1 MKIHGLRLLLAL
13 MGAALAAGC
22 SFTGVNSYTLPLNEG
37 GGSDALNITVL
48 LENATNLVPNS
59 EVKYKE
65 VTVGSVR
72 KIEIDGWQPTLTI
85 GLNRD
90 AEVPA
95 DVRANVA
102 QKSLLG
108 AQYLELLDPEDVVTD
123 ANLTDPVAAAEDA
136 LATEATATSPDRG
149 LLADGDTI
157 GLDRTDRYPETE
169 EVLTAASLLLNGGGL
184 PAVRTI
190 SSEVNDALTGR
201 QDDVSSVIRQID
213 QTATTLDGQLTSITG
228 ALEQLD
234 QLAKTFNDQSAVVDR
249 ALQSLPAGVDV
260 LSQEEDQLLATLQSL
275 GRVQDATSTAFGNN
289 DLAFGRILDNLV
301 PVTQAVVDV
310 HDLAPLIE
318 STTYPFPTSIV
329 PGITRSDYLNLGVT
343 IDITAEDLAVKFLG
357 LNALEGLLTGFV
369 DGAPIDGAG
378 QATDPLLAPLDGLLQ
393 PDGLGPLG
401 DILGGVLTP
410 PLDTPASPTPAPTTG
425 TPPRQPNLLEMLLGG
440 GR

>member
-1 MKIHGLRLLLAL
+1 MTTRTMRLLLAL
-13 MGAALAAGC
+13 AGSALVAGC

-37 GGSDALNITVL
+37 GGSDALTVTVL

-72 KIEIDGWQPTLTI
+72 TIELDGWQPTLTI

-108 AQYLELLDPEDVVTD
+108 AQYLELLDPEDVPAAAD
-123 ANLTDPVAAAEDA
+123 APVDPAAAATESVAAEP
-136 LATEATATSPDRG
+136 SPAG

-157 GLDRTDRYPETE
+157 GLDRTGRYPETE

-201 QDDVSSVIRQID
+201 HDDVSSVIRQID
-213 QTATTLDGQLTSITG
+213 QTASTLDGQLSSITG

-234 QLAKTFNDQSAVVDR
+234 QLAVTFNDQSAVVDR
-249 ALQSLPAGVDV
+249 ALRSLPDGVDV

-289 DLAFGRILDNLV
+289 GAALGRILDNLV

-343 IDITAEDLAVKFLG
+343 IDISAEDLAVKFLG
-357 LNALEGLLTGFV
+357 LNSLEGLLTGFV
-369 DGAPIDGAG
+369 DGAPVDGAG
-378 QATDPLLAPLDGLLQ
+378 QATDPLLAPLDGLLP
-393 PDGLGPLG
+393 PDGLGPLT

-410 PLDTPASPTPAPTTG
+410 PLDTPASPAPTTAPG
-425 TPPRQPNLLEMLLGG
+425 ATPRQPNLLEMLLGG

>member
-1 MKIHGLRLLLAL
+1 MRLLLAL
-13 MGAALAAGC
+13 LGVALVSGC

-37 GGSDALNITVL
+37 GGSDAVTVTVE

-65 VTVGSVR
+65 VTIGSVR
-72 KIEIDGWQPTLTI
+72 KIELDGWQPTLTVGI
-85 GLNRD
+85 NGD
-90 AEVPA
+90 ARVPA

-108 AQYLELLDPEDVVTD
+108 AQYLELLDPEDVATPS
-123 ANLTDPVAAAEDA
+123 ATGDPVADAEAA
-136 LATEATATSPDRG
+136 LATEAAASSPDRG

-157 GLDRTDRYPETE
+157 GIERTSRYPETE

-184 PAVRTI
+184 PAVQTI
-190 SSEVNDALTGR
+190 ASEVNAALTGR
-201 QDDVSSVIRQID
+201 EGDVSSVIRQID
-213 QTATTLDGQLTSITG
+213 TASSTLDGQLTTITG

-234 QLAKTFNDQSAVVDR
+234 QLAVTFNDQRAVVDR
-249 ALQSLPAGVDV
+249 ALTSLPEGVDV
-260 LSQEEDQLLATLQSL
+260 ISQEEDRLLETLQSL
-275 GRVQDATSTAFGNN
+275 QRLQDVTTTALGNN
-289 DLAFGRILDNLV
+289 GAPLGRILDNLV
-301 PVTQAVVDV
+301 PVTQAVTEVR
-310 HDLAPLIE
+310 DLAPLIE

-343 IDITAEDLAVKFLG
+343 IDITAEDLATKFLG
-357 LNALEGLLTGFV
+357 LNGLEGLLTGFV

-393 PDGLGPLG
+393 ADGLGPLS

-410 PLDTPASPTPAPTTG
+410 PLDSPAPSASTPAPA
-425 TPPRQPNLLEMLLGG
+425 PAQPNLLEMLLGV
-440 GR
+440 RR

>member
-1 MKIHGLRLLLAL
+1 MKIHGLRVLLAL
-13 MGAALAAGC
+13 AASALVAGC

-37 GGSDALNITVL
+37 GGSDALTITVL

-108 AQYLELLDPEDVVTD
+108 AQYLELLDPEDVPAATDVAAVEPVTD
-123 ANLTDPVAAAEDA
+123 EPAPA
-136 LATEATATSPDRG
+136 G

-157 GLDRTDRYPETE
+157 GLDRTGRYPETE

-201 QDDVSSVIRQID
+201 HDDVSSVIRQID
-213 QTATTLDGQLTSITG
+213 RTASTLDGQLSSITG

-234 QLAKTFNDQSAVVDR
+234 QLASTFNDQSAVVDR
-249 ALQSLPAGVDV
+249 ALQSLPEGIDV

-275 GRVQDATSTAFGNN
+275 GRVQDATSTAFGDNGAA
-289 DLAFGRILDNLV
+289 LGRILDNLV

-343 IDITAEDLAVKFLG
+343 IDISAEDLAVKFLG
-357 LNALEGLLTGFV
+357 LNSLEGLLTGFV
-369 DGAPIDGAG
+369 DGAPVDGAG

-393 PDGLGPLG
+393 PDGLGPLT

-410 PLDTPASPTPAPTTG
+410 PLDTPASPTPTPTPAPPSG
-425 TPPRQPNLLEMLLGG
+425 APPRQPNLLEMLLGG